1 MLLLLLLIISH
12 TQTELV
18 WRSPKKVRWPR
29 AHFPVMCRSSE
40 GGPREVFQKQNAV
53 FLTQTRAG
61 VVNSTPK
68 KTQAAFELSFSFRSL
83 YITSW
88 CLHTSS
94 SPFSLSR
101 EHIPGNSGRK
111 NVQLSSLR
119 PRSELLH
126 PRWPPQARKNDK
138 TAERGK
144 LTWKGLKKRHFALTF
159 PARSKRSQKITTT
172 MPAFT
177 VHAAAVRWG
186 KSPHHAARSFPQ
198 INVSWRG
205 LNG

>member
-1 MLLLLLLIISH
+1 
-12 TQTELV
+12 
-18 WRSPKKVRWPR
+18 
-29 AHFPVMCRSSE
+29 MCRSSE

-61 VVNSTPK
+61 VVNSTPQK
-68 KTQAAFELSFSFRSL
+68 HRQPLSSRFLSEVFISPPA
-83 YITSW
+83 SW

-119 PRSELLH
+119 PPSELLH